1 MAFSARMRES
11 TARLWEAAV
20 AHRFVDQLWSGDL
33 DRPVLRR
40 YLVQDHQFVDAFL
53 ALLGA
58 AVANADRPAPR
69 VRLARQLGLVAG
81 PENDFFERSLA
92 ALDVPDAPPEVL
104 APTAGFID
112 LMHDA
117 RDAGYADALAVLV
130 VAEWLYLDW
139 ATRPDAALPA
149 DPIHA
154 EWIELHRGP
163 EFEAW
168 VAFLR
173 DELDRAADGLD
184 PARAEQVAARFA
196 RAVELELA
204 FFDAAYS

>member
-1 MAFSARMRES
+1 MGFSARMRDA
-11 TARLWEAAV
+11 TAQAWEAAV
-20 AHRFVDQLWSGDL
+20 GHRFVDELWSGDL
-33 DRPVLRR
+33 DRDVLRR
-40 YLVQDHQFVDAFL
+40 YIVQDHQFVDAFL

-58 AVANADRPAPR
+58 AVSGADRPAAR

-81 PENDFFERSLA
+81 PENDFFDRALA
-92 ALDVPDAPPEVL
+92 ALDVPDGPVRPL
-104 APTAGFID
+104 PPTAGFVE

-117 RDAGYADALAVLV
+117 CGAGYADALAVLV

-139 ATRPDAALPA
+139 ASRADTALPD

-168 VAFLR
+168 VEFLR
-173 DELDRAADGLD
+173 AELDRAASG
-184 PARAEQVAARFA
+184 PARARADEVAARFV
-196 RAVELELA
+196 RAVDLELA
-204 FFDAAYS
+204 FFDAAYG

>member
-1 MAFSARMRES
+1 MSFCVRMREV
-11 TARLWEAAV
+11 TAPAWTAAV
-20 AHRFVDQLWSGDL
+20 GHRFVDELWSGAL
-33 DRPVLRR
+33 DRDVLKR
-40 YLVQDHQFVDAFL
+40 YLAQDHQFVDAFL

-58 AVANADRPAPR
+58 AVARADRPEPR

-81 PENDFFERSLA
+81 PENDFFDRSLGE
-92 ALDVPDAPPEVL
+92 LDVARPAEPL
-104 APTAGFID
+104 GPTSAFVE

-117 RDAGYADALAVLV
+117 AGAGYPDALAVLV

-139 ATRPDAALPA
+139 ASRPDTPLPD

-163 EFEAW
+163 EFERW

-173 DELDRAADGLD
+173 AELDRVADGLA
-184 PARAEQVAARFA
+184 PARQSEVATRFG
-196 RAVELELA
+196 RAVDLELA
-204 FFDAAYS
+204 FFDAAYG